1 MSFKVFG
8 CHLHLYMTALMICVS
23 AGNVSAQEE
32 TEFSFTAALAPHYST
47 GSANLDDRDHLIGGT
62 GFLDLTVTNDN
73 LTAFFQSQPQIPG
86 QGEPVPHNHLARQ
99 AWVKVTGET
108 FDIQAGRQLLIW
120 GRADRFNPTD
130 NLTPHD
136 YRFLTIDDQ
145 GQRFGATGL
154 VGRYFLSEDL
164 TLTGVYLPF
173 FTSSE
178 LPEGIIPA
186 GVPRPQDKAPDIS
199 PVHDP
204 QFAIKIDRSGAGFD
218 GSLSYY
224 HGYAP
229 SPALTVGATGTL
241 QYLNPGIDVLGGDF
255 AFTRGDWGFRGEIA
269 YTKLD
274 KDRLLPDAAPQS
286 TLYSV
291 LGVEREVAENN
302 LLLVQW
308 LHRRLLDDAPT
319 DSASPFTQPVAQVNA
334 GIYGQ
339 YNRIANGMS
348 VSLNSRWLNETL
360 LTELAG
366 AAWFND
372 GSFIFR
378 PKATYAIN
386 DNWRVAGVLELY
398 GGPDKSNFGVLKDNT
413 RLFVELR
420 YTY

>member
-1 MSFKVFG
+1 MYFDAVRRHLLLVPLMVG
-8 CHLHLYMTALMICVS
+8 CV
-23 AGNVSAQEE
+23 AGNARAQEE
-32 TEFSFTAALAPHYST
+32 TKFSFTAALAPHFAT
-47 GSANLDDRDHLIGGT
+47 GSANLNDKEHLFGGT
-62 GFLDLTVTNDN
+62 GFLDLTVTHDN
-73 LTAFFQSQPQIPG
+73 LTAFFQSQPQYPG
-86 QGEPVPHNHLARQ
+86 DGESVPRNHLARQ
-99 AWVKVTGET
+99 AWVQVSGES

-130 NLTPHD
+130 NLTPYD

-154 VGRYFLSEDL
+154 VGRYFITNEI

-178 LPEGIIPA
+178 LPEGIIPS
-186 GVPRPQDKAPDIS
+186 GEPRPIDKAPDVS
-199 PVHDP
+199 LTKP
-204 QFAIKIDRSGAGFD
+204 QFAIKLDRSGAGFD

-229 SPALTVGATGTL
+229 SPALTVGVTGALT
-241 QYLNPGIDVLGGDF
+241 YLNPGIDVLGADF

-286 TLYSV
+286 TVYSV

-308 LHRRLLDDAPT
+308 LHRRLLDKASV
-319 DSASPFTQPVAQVNA
+319 DSASPLTEPVARVNA
-334 GIYGQ
+334 GIFGQ
-339 YNRIANGMS
+339 YNDVANGMS

-372 GSFIFR
+372 GSFVFR
-378 PKATYAIN
+378 PKATYAID

-398 GGPDKSNFGVLKDNT
+398 GGPDRSNFGVLKDNT
-413 RLFVELR
+413 RVFVELR
-420 YTY
+420 YSH

>member
-1 MSFKVFG
+1 
-8 CHLHLYMTALMICVS
+8 MTNEI
-23 AGNVSAQEE
+23 
-32 TEFSFTAALAPHYST
+32 
-47 GSANLDDRDHLIGGT
+47 
-62 GFLDLTVTNDN
+62 
-73 LTAFFQSQPQIPG
+73 
-86 QGEPVPHNHLARQ
+86 
-99 AWVKVTGET
+99 
-108 FDIQAGRQLLIW
+108 
-120 GRADRFNPTD
+120 
-130 NLTPHD
+130 
-136 YRFLTIDDQ
+136 
-145 GQRFGATGL
+145 
-154 VGRYFLSEDL
+154 

-178 LPEGIIPA
+178 LPEGIIPS
-186 GVPRPQDKAPDIS
+186 GEPRPIDKAPDVS
-199 PVHDP
+199 LTKP
-204 QFAIKIDRSGAGFD
+204 QFAIKLDRSGAGFD

-229 SPALTVGATGTL
+229 SPALTVGVTGALT
-241 QYLNPGIDVLGGDF
+241 YLNPGIDVLGADF

-286 TLYSV
+286 TVYSV

-308 LHRRLLDDAPT
+308 LHRRLLDKAPV
-319 DSASPFTQPVAQVNA
+319 DSASPLTEPVARVNA

-339 YNRIANGMS
+339 YNDVANGMS

-372 GSFIFR
+372 GSFVFR
-378 PKATYAIN
+378 PKATYAID
-386 DNWRVAGVLELY
+386 DNWQVAGVLELY
-398 GGPDKSNFGVLKDNT
+398 GGPDRSNFGVLKDNT

-420 YTY
+420 YSH